1 MSLKVRA
8 LQLSAAGLIAIAA
21 HEGFSDKPYLDVAG
35 IWTDGFGNTHEVKPN
50 NPVSVPQALDRL
62 GRNAHFAEIA
72 VNRCVTTYIS
82 DKTFDSFVSF
92 TFNVGEKAFCNST
105 LVKKFNA
112 GDKHQACEELTRW
125 VYAGGKISKG
135 LMIRRKAERQMCLE
149 GLQ

>member
-1 MSLKVRA
+1 MNRFKV
-8 LQLSAAGLIAIAA
+8 LSAAGLIAIAL
-21 HEGFSDKPYLDVAG
+21 HEGFSDKPYTDVAG

-50 NPVSVPQALDRL
+50 KPVSVPQALERL

-92 TFNVGEKAFCNST
+92 TFNVGAKAFCNST

-112 GDKHQACEELTRW
+112 GDKHAACDELQRW
-125 VYAGGKISKG
+125 TYAGGRVVQG
-135 LMIRRKAERQMCLE
+135 LITRRKAERQMCLE